1 MPVLPRHLHRRSH
14 GRRQRGAV
22 AIIVGITLAVL
33 IGFVGLA
40 LDLGKLYVAKTELQ
54 NAADACALAAAREL
68 TATNAN
74 QLDIAEAAGITT
86 GTRGAVLFQS
96 EAVQLDVDQDVTFS
110 ATLNGLYQTKANFTT
125 APQIAALRYARCT
138 ATRGDIANWF
148 IQVLNVIPG
157 NNIGNQT
164 VVSTAAAT
172 LAPAQTTCAI
182 PVSICSAAL
191 KDATGANKPVGT
203 WLEGAIG
210 PGAAG
215 LTGNFKW
222 IDFTPPS
229 GGASEIAAILKGAGT
244 CNIPSVGTEVG
255 QSGVISSVADEWNSR
270 FGVYKGS
277 TKLEEVTPDF
287 TGYSYTEINWPS
299 KFGAYND
306 FATRRGSNASLQADS
321 VTGLN
326 IQGTVM
332 TSTLLQ
338 TRGADRRLNIVPV
351 VDCDDFVSGTT
362 APVEQWACV
371 LMLHPIN
378 NSAGGGSGGGGSGGG
393 GKNKGDAGGSSGGSS
408 GASTGTGS
416 SRMFL
421 EYRGASNDP
430 ASPCASLGLPGTGTV
445 GPLVPVLV
453 Q

>member
-1 MPVLPRHLHRRSH
+1 MPILPRHCRRRSSA
-14 GRRQRGAV
+14 RQQRGAV
-22 AIIVGITLAVL
+22 AIVVGLTLAVL

-40 LDLGKLYVAKTELQ
+40 LDLGKLYIAKTELQ
-54 NAADACALAAAREL
+54 NAADACSLAAAREL

-96 EAVQLDVDQDVTFS
+96 EAVQLAVDQDVTFS
-110 ATLNGLYQTKANFTT
+110 ATLNGTYQIKTAFTT

-138 ATRGDIANWF
+138 ATRDDIVNWF
-148 IQVLNVIPG
+148 IQVLNVLPG
-157 NNIGNQT
+157 VNIGNQT

-182 PVSICSAAL
+182 PVSICSDAL
-191 KDATGANKPVGT
+191 KDATGAAKPVGT

-210 PGAAG
+210 PGATG

-222 IDFTPPS
+222 IDFTPPG
-229 GGASEIAAILKGAGT
+229 GGASELGAILKGAGT
-244 CNIPSVGTEVG
+244 CNLPSVGTEVG
-255 QSGVISSVADEWNSR
+255 QAGVISSLADEWNSR

-277 TKLEEVTPDF
+277 TKLEDITPDF
-287 TGYSYTEINWPS
+287 TGYSYTEINWPG

-306 FATRRGSNASLQADS
+306 FATRRGSNAALQSDTD
-321 VTGLN
+321 TGLN

-332 TSTLLQ
+332 NSTILQ
-338 TRGADRRLNIVPV
+338 ARGADRRLNIVPV
-351 VDCDDFVSGTT
+351 VDCADFASGTT

-378 NSAGGGSGGGGSGGG
+378 NSAGGGGS
-393 GKNKGDAGGSSGGSS
+393 A
-408 GASTGTGS
+408 TGTGS

-430 ASPCASLGLPGTGTV
+430 ASPCASLGLPGTGTA

>member
-1 MPVLPRHLHRRSH
+1 MPNRYCRPAARQQ
-14 GRRQRGAV
+14 QRGV
-22 AIIVGITLAVL
+22 IAIVVGLTLAVL

-40 LDLGKLYVAKTELQ
+40 LDLGKLYIAKTELQ

-68 TATNAN
+68 TGTNAS

-86 GTRGAVLFQS
+86 GTRSAVIFQT
-96 EAVQLDVDQDVTFS
+96 EAVVLSIDQDVSFS
-110 ATLNGLYQTKANFTT
+110 ATLNGAYETKSAFVSPT
-125 APQIAALRYARCT
+125 AIAALRYARCT
-138 ATRGDIANWF
+138 ATRANIVNWF
-148 IQVLNVIPG
+148 IQVLNVFPG
-157 NNIGNQT
+157 VNIGNQT

-191 KDATGANKPVGT
+191 KDATGATKPKGT
-203 WLEGAIG
+203 WLEGAMG
-210 PGAAG
+210 PGAQN

-229 GGASEIAAILKGAGT
+229 GGASELGGILKGAGT
-244 CNIPSVGTEVG
+244 CNLPSVGTEVG
-255 QSGVISSVADEWNSR
+255 QAGVISSVADEWNSR

-277 TKLEEVTPDF
+277 TKLEDITPDF
-287 TGYSYTEINWPS
+287 TGYAYTDVNWPS
-299 KFGAYND
+299 QFGAYND
-306 FATRRGSNASLQADS
+306 FATQRGSNAALQNDT

-326 IQGTVM
+326 IQGSVIG
-332 TSTLLQ
+332 STDLKA
-338 TRGADRRLNIVPV
+338 RGADRRLNIVPV
-351 VDCDDFVSGTT
+351 VDCDEFLTGST

-378 NSAGGGSGGGGSGGG
+378 NSAGGGGGGG
-393 GKNKGDAGGSSGGSS
+393 
-408 GASTGTGS
+408 GATGS
-416 SRMFL
+416 TRMFL

-430 ASPCASLGLPGTGTV
+430 SSPCASLGLPGTSTV